1 MYTMLP
7 KVAIVGR
14 PNVGKSTLFNRII
27 GSRLSITDDQPGV
40 TRDRI
45 YAKAS
50 WLSKEFFLIDTGG
63 IELGDAPFLTEIKA
77 QAEIAMEEAD
87 VIIFLTDCR
96 NGVTTDDTYIAKLLY
111 QTNKPVILAVNK
123 VDDQKFKEN
132 IYEFYALGFGD
143 PIAVSSSHGIGT
155 GNLLDQVISF
165 FPTKKEEYKDKA
177 IHFSLVGRPNVG
189 KSSLTNC
196 LLNDNRVIVS
206 PIAGTTRDTVD
217 TRFKAYNQEFVVI
230 DTAGLKKRGKVYEN
244 VEKYSVIR
252 SVDAIGRSDIVLL
265 VLDASTGIL
274 EQDTHVGQYI
284 EEMNRPC
291 IIVVNKWDLVDKD
304 SKTMQ
309 HFTEDVRKAFKYLDY
324 APIVFLSA
332 LDNKRV
338 HTLFPAILQ
347 AYDAQQR
354 RISTSVLNDVINDAV
369 AMFPPSEFNG
379 GKIKIYYSSQVG
391 INPPTFAFFV
401 NEPKYLHFSYHRY
414 LENQIRK
421 NFDFFGTPIKFE
433 FRKRD

>member
-1 MYTMLP
+1 MLP

-27 GSRLSITDDQPGV
+27 GERLSITDNQPGV

-45 YAKAS
+45 YAKGT
-50 WLSKEFFLIDTGG
+50 WLSKEFSLIDTGG
-63 IELGDAPFLTEIKA
+63 IELGDAPFLTEIKT

-87 VIIFLTDCR
+87 VIVFVVDCR
-96 NGVTTDDTYIAKLLY
+96 SGVTDNDSYIAKLLY
-111 QTNKPVILAVNK
+111 KTNKPVLLAVNK
-123 VDDQKFKEN
+123 VDDQKFRDN

-143 PIAVSSSHGIGT
+143 PIPISSSHGIGT
-155 GNLLDQVISF
+155 GNLLDQIIENL
-165 FPTKKEEYKDKA
+165 PKRTEEVKDDA
-177 IHFSLVGRPNVG
+177 IKFCLIGRPNVG

-206 PIAGTTRDTVD
+206 PIAGTTRDTID
-217 TRFKAYNQEFVVI
+217 TRFKVDGKDYVVI
-230 DTAGLKKRGKVYEN
+230 DTAGLRKKGKIYEN
-244 VEKYSVIR
+244 IEKYSIIR
-252 SVDAIGRSDIVLL
+252 TVDAIGRSDVVLL
-265 VLDASTGIL
+265 VLVAETGIL

-284 EEMNRPC
+284 EEYRRPC
-291 IIVVNKWDLVDKD
+291 IIVVNKWVLIEKD

-309 HFTEDVRKAFKYLDY
+309 KFTDEVRKNFKYLDH

-332 LDNKRV
+332 LENKRV

-347 AYDAQQR
+347 AYDANHR
-354 RISTSVLNDVINDAV
+354 RISTSILNDVIADAV

-391 INPPTFAFFV
+391 VEPPTFAFFV
-401 NEPKYLHFSYHRY
+401 NEPSYLHFSYYRY

>member
-1 MYTMLP
+1 MLP

-27 GSRLSITDDQPGV
+27 GERLSITDDQPGV

-45 YAKAS
+45 YAKGN
-50 WLSKEFFLIDTGG
+50 WLSKEFFVIDTGG
-63 IELGDAPFLTEIKA
+63 IELGDAPFLTEIRA

-87 VIIFLTDCR
+87 VIVFLTDCR
-96 NGVTTDDTYIAKLLY
+96 SGITEDDTFIAKLLY
-111 QTNKPVILAVNK
+111 RTSKPVILAVNK
-123 VDDQKFKEN
+123 VDDQKFKDN

-143 PIAVSSSHGIGT
+143 PIPVSSSHGIGT
-155 GNLLDQVISF
+155 GNLLDQVIEN
-165 FPTKKEEYKDKA
+165 FPAKELKEEDGA
-177 IHFSLVGRPNVG
+177 IRFSLIGRPNVG

-196 LLNDNRVIVS
+196 LLRDNRVIVS
-206 PIAGTTRDTVD
+206 PIAGTTRDTIDTKFKVD
-217 TRFKAYNQEFVVI
+217 GKEYIVI
-230 DTAGLKKRGKVYEN
+230 DTAGLRKRGKIYEN
-244 VEKYSVIR
+244 VEKYSIIR
-252 SVDAIGRSDIVLL
+252 SLDAIGRSDVVLL
-265 VLDASTGIL
+265 VLDASTGIID
-274 EQDTHVGQYI
+274 QDTHVGQYI
-284 EEMNRPC
+284 EEYRRPC
-291 IIVVNKWDLVDKD
+291 IIVVNKWDLVEKD

-309 HFTEDVRKAFKYLDY
+309 RFTEDIRKEFKYLDY

-332 LDNKRV
+332 MENKRV
-338 HTLFPAILQ
+338 HTLFPSIEQ
-347 AYDAQQR
+347 AYEANHR
-354 RISTSVLNDVINDAV
+354 RISTSVLNDVVNDAV
-369 AMFPPSEFNG
+369 ALFPPSEFNG

-391 INPPTFAFFV
+391 VEPPTFAFFV

>member
-1 MYTMLP
+1 MLP

-27 GSRLSITDDQPGV
+27 GERLSITDDQPGV

-45 YAKAS
+45 YAKGS

-63 IELGDAPFLTEIKA
+63 IELGDAPFLTEIKM
-77 QAEIAMEEAD
+77 QAEIAMDEAD
-87 VIIFLTDCR
+87 VIVFLTDCR
-96 NGVTTDDTYIAKLLY
+96 SGVTDDDTYIAKLLY
-111 QTNKPVILAVNK
+111 QTKKPVILAVNK
-123 VDDQKFKEN
+123 VDDQKFKDN

-143 PIAVSSSHGIGT
+143 PIPVSSSHGIGT
-155 GNLLDQVISF
+155 GNLLDQVIEHFPKREESF
-165 FPTKKEEYKDKA
+165 EDTA
-177 IHFSLVGRPNVG
+177 IHFSLIGRPNVG

-206 PIAGTTRDTVD
+206 PIAGTTRDTID
-217 TRFKAYNQEFVVI
+217 TRFKAYDKEYVVI
-230 DTAGLKKRGKVYEN
+230 DTAGLKKRGKIYEN
-244 VEKYSVIR
+244 IEKYSVIR
-252 SVDAIGRSDIVLL
+252 SIDAIGRSDIVLL
-265 VLDASTGIL
+265 VLDADTGIL

-284 EEMNRPC
+284 EEYNRPC

-309 HFTEDVRKAFKYLDY
+309 HFIEDIRKEFKYLDY

-338 HTLFPAILQ
+338 HTLFPAIEQ
-347 AYDAQQR
+347 AYDANNR

-391 INPPTFAFFV
+391 VNPPTFTFFV

-421 NFDFFGTPIKFE
+421 SFDFFGTPIKFE

>member
-1 MYTMLP
+1 M
-7 KVAIVGR
+7 
-14 PNVGKSTLFNRII
+14 FNRII

-206 PIAGTTRDTVD
+206 PIAGTTRDTID

>member
-1 MYTMLP
+1 MLP

-27 GSRLSITDDQPGV
+27 GERLSITDDQPGV

-45 YAKAS
+45 YAKGS

-63 IELGDAPFLTEIKA
+63 IELGDAPFLTEIQM

-87 VIIFLTDCR
+87 VIVFLTECR
-96 NGVTTDDTYIAKLLY
+96 SGVTTDDTYIAKILY
-111 QTNKPVILAVNK
+111 KTKKPVILAVNK

-132 IYEFYALGFGD
+132 IYEFYALGFGE
-143 PIAVSSSHGIGT
+143 PIPVSSSHGIGT
-155 GNLLDQVISF
+155 GNLLDQIIEH
-165 FPTKKEEYKDKA
+165 FPAKVDEKQDDA
-177 IHFSLVGRPNVG
+177 IHFSLIGRPNVG

-206 PIAGTTRDTVD
+206 PIAGTTRDTID
-217 TRFKAYNQEFVVI
+217 TRFKANNREYVVI
-230 DTAGLKKRGKVYEN
+230 DTAGLKKRGKIYEN

-252 SVDAIGRSDIVLL
+252 SVDAVGRSDIVLL
-265 VLDASTGIL
+265 VLDASTGIID
-274 EQDTHVGQYI
+274 QDTHVGQYI
-284 EEMNRPC
+284 QEYNRPC

-309 HFTEDVRKAFKYLDY
+309 RFTEDVRKEFKYLDY

-332 LDNKRV
+332 MENKRV
-338 HTLFPAILQ
+338 HTLFPAITQ
-347 AYDAQQR
+347 AYEASQR
-354 RISTSVLNDVINDAV
+354 RISTAVLNDVISDAV

-379 GKIKIYYSSQVG
+379 GKIKFYYTSQVG
-391 INPPTFAFFV
+391 VNPPTFAFFV
-401 NEPKYLHFSYHRY
+401 NEPKYLHFSYQRY

>member
-1 MYTMLP
+1 MLP

-27 GSRLSITDDQPGV
+27 GERLSITDDQPGV

-45 YAKAS
+45 YAKGS

-63 IELGDAPFLTEIKA
+63 IELGDAPFLTEIKM
-77 QAEIAMEEAD
+77 QAEIAMDEAD
-87 VIIFLTDCR
+87 VIVFLTDCR
-96 NGVTTDDTYIAKLLY
+96 SGITNDDTYIAKLLY
-111 QTNKPVILAVNK
+111 QTKKPIILAVNK
-123 VDDQKFKEN
+123 VDDQKFKDN

-143 PIAVSSSHGIGT
+143 PIPVSSSHGIGT
-155 GNLLDQVISF
+155 GNLLDQVIEH
-165 FPTKKEEYKDKA
+165 FPKKEENFSDTA
-177 IHFSLVGRPNVG
+177 IHFSLIGRPNVG

-206 PIAGTTRDTVD
+206 PIAGTTRDTID
-217 TRFKAYNQEFVVI
+217 TRFKAYDKEYVVI
-230 DTAGLKKRGKVYEN
+230 DTAGLKKRGKIYEN
-244 VEKYSVIR
+244 IEKYSVIR
-252 SVDAIGRSDIVLL
+252 SIDAIGRSDIVLL
-265 VLDASTGIL
+265 VLDADTGIL

-284 EEMNRPC
+284 EEYNRPC

-309 HFTEDVRKAFKYLDY
+309 RFTEDIRKEFKYLDY

-338 HTLFPAILQ
+338 HTLFPAIEQ
-347 AYDAQQR
+347 AYEANNR

-391 INPPTFAFFV
+391 VNPPTFTFFV